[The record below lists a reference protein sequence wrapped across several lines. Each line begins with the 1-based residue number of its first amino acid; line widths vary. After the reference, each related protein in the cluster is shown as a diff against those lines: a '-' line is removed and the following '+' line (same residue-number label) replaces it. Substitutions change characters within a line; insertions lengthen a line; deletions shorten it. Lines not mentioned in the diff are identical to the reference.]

1 MKIYE
6 KNISLFTVIVIATCL
21 VIAIFSIAYFYS
33 VDKTDQAI
41 EAILSGLISGGVIF
55 LIQISM
61 DAYKFKVTDKYRR
74 LGVTDILGN
83 KKERKFY
90 GNLILSTNTD
100 IKMLGKTAKDLL
112 DDFAHEDSDDEIS
125 KALLVAIEKQRK
137 IQFLL
142 AHEDYLDESHK
153 ADLKSVKSQLTLL
166 QKNENFTVKY
176 YNHIPAHSIFI
187 VDNTCIVGPI
197 FTGKSNRE
205 TPAIHLERHSQLAKH
220 YEDYFDSE
228 WEICEK

>member
-1 MKIYE
+1 MRVYE
-6 KNISLFTVIVIATCL
+6 KNIPLFTVIVIATCL
-21 VIAIFSIAYFYS
+21 VIALCSIVYFYS
-33 VDKTDQAI
+33 VDKKDQAI
-41 EAILSGLISGGVIF
+41 EAILAGLISGGMIF
-55 LIQISM
+55 IIQASM
-61 DAYKFKVTDKYRR
+61 SAYEFQITDKYRR

-83 KKERKFY
+83 KKNREFY

-100 IKMLGKTAKDLL
+100 IKMLGKTAADLL
-112 DDFAHEDSDDEIS
+112 DDFANENSDNEIS
-125 KALLVAIEKQRK
+125 KALLVAINKQK
-137 IQFLL
+137 KVQFLL
-142 AHEDYLDESHK
+142 AHEDSLDDSHK
-153 ADLKSVKSQLTLL
+153 AALKSVKPRLTLL

-176 YNHIPAHSIFI
+176 YDHIPAHSIFI

-205 TPAIHLERHSQLAKH
+205 TPAVHLERHSQLAKH